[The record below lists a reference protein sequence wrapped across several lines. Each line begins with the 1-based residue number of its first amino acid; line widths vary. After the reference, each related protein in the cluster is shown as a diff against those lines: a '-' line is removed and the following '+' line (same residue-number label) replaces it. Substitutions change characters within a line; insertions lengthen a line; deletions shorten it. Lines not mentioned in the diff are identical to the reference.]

1 MRFLGSFPP
10 DQHRLRDNNLEPS
23 EGFGGTM
30 SKRKT
35 ERLLGLVVCLL
46 STRRYLTAEQVRAA
60 VPGYP
65 EQDDLFKRMFE
76 RDKEDLREL
85 GVPLETGMNHPFDD
99 DPGYRIRQ
107 QAYQLPEL
115 RLEADEA
122 AVLGL
127 AARVWRRAE
136 LGGAG
141 IDAGPDGADEHSPVP
156 QGIEPRLGT
165 PEPAFGALWEAVRDR
180 RPVTFSYRAAG
191 RSDPQRRE
199 LEPWGVVN
207 RHGRWYVAGW
217 DRGRNAIRV
226 FRLGRIAGPVK
237 FCGPAGRATVPA
249 GTDVRELV
257 RDWDSAPTQE
267 RTALLRV
274 RAGAGVGLRR
284 HAVSVQADES
294 APGWDLITTRFTDL
308 GWFADYAAWFGPD
321 AVVLDPPDLREAVIR
336 HLKGV
341 LA

>member
-1 MRFLGSFPP
+1 
-10 DQHRLRDNNLEPS
+10 
-23 EGFGGTM
+23 M

-46 STRRYLTAEQVRAA
+46 STTRYLTADQIREA

-65 EQDDLFKRMFE
+65 EPDELFKRMFE
-76 RDKEDLREL
+76 RDKEDLRDL
-85 GVPLETGMNHPFDD
+85 GVPLETGLNHPFDE

-107 QAYQLPEL
+107 QAYELPEL

-136 LGGAG
+136 LAGAAAGALLKLRAAG
-141 IDAGPDGADEHSPVP
+141 IEAGEDRPSP

-165 PEPAFGALWEAVRDR
+165 PEPAFGPLWEAVRDR
-180 RPVTFSYRAAG
+180 RPVIFSYRAAG

-207 RHGRWYVAGW
+207 RHGRWYVAGR
-217 DRGRNAIRV
+217 DRGRDATRV
-226 FRLGRIAGPVK
+226 FRLSRIAGPVK
-237 FCGPAGRATVPA
+237 FCGPPGSVSVPD

-257 RDWDSAPTQE
+257 RDSGAAPAPD
-267 RTALLRV
+267 RTAVLRI
-274 RAGAGVGLRR
+274 RAGAGVGLRQ
-284 HAVSVQADES
+284 HAVSARPDDTE
-294 APGWDLITTRFTDL
+294 PGWDQVTARFADVA
-308 GWFADYAAWFGPD
+308 WFADDAASFGPD
-321 AVVLDPPDLREAVIR
+321 VVVLDPPDLRDAVIR
-336 HLKGV
+336 RLKGV

>member
-1 MRFLGSFPP
+1 
-10 DQHRLRDNNLEPS
+10 
-23 EGFGGTM
+23 M

-46 STRRYLTAEQVRAA
+46 STRRYLTADQIRQA

-85 GVPLETGMNHPFDD
+85 GVPLETGFNHPFDD
-99 DPGYRIRQ
+99 DPGYRVRQ
-107 QAYQLPEL
+107 QAYELPEL

-127 AARVWRRAE
+127 AARVWQRAALE
-136 LGGAG
+136 GAA
-141 IDAGPDGADEHSPVP
+141 AGALLKLRAAGVEAGDEHPAP
-156 QGIEPRLGT
+156 QSIEPRLGT
-165 PEPAFGALWEAVRDR
+165 PEPAFGPLWEAVRDR

-191 RSDPQRRE
+191 RSEPQRRE

-217 DRGRNAIRV
+217 DRVRNDTRV
-226 FRLGRIAGPVK
+226 FRLGRIAGAVK
-237 FCGPAGRATVPA
+237 FCGPSGSVTVPDDA
-249 GTDVRELV
+249 DVRELV
-257 RDWDSAPTQE
+257 RDWDSPVRE
-267 RTALLRV
+267 HTALLRV
-274 RAGAGVGLRR
+274 RSGGGVGLRQ
-284 HAVSVQADES
+284 HAGSVCADETGP
-294 APGWDLITTRFTDL
+294 PGWDLVTTRFGDVGT
-308 GWFADYAAWFGPD
+308 FADYAAWFGPD
-321 AVVLDPPDLREAVIR
+321 VVVLDPPDLRDAVIR
-336 HLKGV
+336 RLKGA

>member
-1 MRFLGSFPP
+1 
-10 DQHRLRDNNLEPS
+10 
-23 EGFGGTM
+23 M

-46 STRRYLTAEQVRAA
+46 STRRYLSADQIRAA

-85 GVPLETGMNHPFDD
+85 GVPLETGLNHPFDD

-107 QAYQLPEL
+107 QAYELPEL

-136 LGGAG
+136 LAGAAAGALLKLRAAG
-141 IDAGPDGADEHSPVP
+141 IDAASLDETDEHPSA
-156 QGIEPRLGT
+156 QGIEPRLGP
-165 PEPAFGALWEAVRDR
+165 PEPAFGPLWEAVRDR

-207 RHGRWYVAGW
+207 RHGRWYVAGR
-217 DRGRNAIRV
+217 DRGRDAIRV

-237 FCGPAGRATVPA
+237 FCGPAGSVTVPD

-257 RDWDSAPTQE
+257 SDWDPVPAPE
-267 RTALLRV
+267 HTAVLRV
-274 RAGAGVGLRR
+274 RSGAGVGLRR
-284 HAVSVQADES
+284 HAVSVRADDAE
-294 APGWDLITTRFTDL
+294 PGWDLVTTRFADV
-308 GWFADYAAWFGPD
+308 GWFADSAAWYGPD
-321 AVVLDPPDLREAVIR
+321 VVVLDPPDLREAVIR
-336 HLKGV
+336 RLKGV

>member
-1 MRFLGSFPP
+1 
-10 DQHRLRDNNLEPS
+10 
-23 EGFGGTM
+23 M

-46 STRRYLTAEQVRAA
+46 STRRYLTAEQIREA

-76 RDKEDLREL
+76 RDKEDLRDL
-85 GVPLETGMNHPFDD
+85 GVPLETGVNHPFDD
-99 DPGYRIRQ
+99 DTGYRIRQ

-136 LGGAG
+136 LAGAAAGALLKLRAAG
-141 IDAGPDGADEHSPVP
+141 IDTSGLDESDERPSPH
-156 QGIEPRLGT
+156 GIEPRLGP
-165 PEPAFGALWEAVRDR
+165 PEPAFGPLWEAVRDR
-180 RPVTFSYRAAG
+180 RPVTFSYLAAG

-207 RHGRWYVAGW
+207 RHGRWYVAGR
-217 DRGRNAIRV
+217 DRGRDATRV

-237 FCGPAGRATVPA
+237 FCGPPGSVTVPDGA
-249 GTDVRELV
+249 DVREVV
-257 RDWDSAPTQE
+257 RDWDAAPAPE
-267 RTALLRV
+267 RTAVLRV
-274 RAGAGVGLRR
+274 RSGAGVGLRR
-284 HAVSVQADES
+284 HAVSVCPDET
-294 APGWDLITTRFTDL
+294 AGWDLVTTRFADV
-308 GWFADYAAWFGPD
+308 GWFADDAAWFGAD
-321 AVVLDPPDLREAVIR
+321 AVVLDPPDLRDAVIR
-336 HLKGV
+336 RLKGV

>member
-1 MRFLGSFPP
+1 
-10 DQHRLRDNNLEPS
+10 
-23 EGFGGTM
+23 M

-46 STRRYLTAEQVRAA
+46 STGRYLTAEQIRDA

-85 GVPLETGMNHPFDD
+85 GVPLETGVNHPFDD

-107 QAYQLPEL
+107 QAYELPEL

-136 LGGAG
+136 LAGAAAGALLKLRAAG
-141 IDAGPDGADEHSPVP
+141 IDADPETPDEHSPVP
-156 QGIEPRLGT
+156 QGMQGIEPRLGR
-165 PEPAFGALWEAVRDR
+165 PEPAFGPLWEAVRDR

-217 DRGRNAIRV
+217 DRGRGATRV
-226 FRLGRIAGPVK
+226 FRLGRISGPVK
-237 FCGPAGRATVPA
+237 FCGPSGRVTVPD
-249 GTDVRELV
+249 GVDVRELV
-257 RDWDSAPTQE
+257 RDWDSGPE

-274 RAGAGVGLRR
+274 RTGAGVGLRR
-284 HAVSVQADES
+284 HAVSVQADDTAE
-294 APGWDLITTRFTDL
+294 GWDLVTTRFGDL
-308 GWFADYAAWFGPD
+308 AWFADYAAWFGSD

-336 HLKGV
+336 RLKGV

>member
-1 MRFLGSFPP
+1 
-10 DQHRLRDNNLEPS
+10 
-23 EGFGGTM
+23 M

-46 STRRYLTAEQVRAA
+46 STSRYLTAEQIRDA

-65 EQDDLFKRMFE
+65 DQDDLFKRMFE

-85 GVPLETGMNHPFDD
+85 GVPLETGVNHPFDD

-107 QAYQLPEL
+107 QAYELPEL

-136 LGGAG
+136 LAGAAAGALLKLRAAG
-141 IDAGPDGADEHSPVP
+141 IDANLDGGDEHSPVP

-165 PEPAFGALWEAVRDR
+165 PEPAFGPLWEAVRDR

-217 DRGRNAIRV
+217 DRGRNATRV

-237 FCGPAGRATVPA
+237 FCGPPGRVTVPD

-257 RDWDSAPTQE
+257 RDWDSAPAQE
-267 RTALLRV
+267 HTALLRV
-274 RAGAGVGLRR
+274 RTGGRR
-284 HAVSVQADES
+284 R
-294 APGWDLITTRFTDL
+294 T
-308 GWFADYAAWFGPD
+308 AAARGFR
-321 AVVLDPPDLREAVIR
+321 AA
-336 HLKGV
+336 
-341 LA
+341 

>member
-1 MRFLGSFPP
+1 
-10 DQHRLRDNNLEPS
+10 
-23 EGFGGTM
+23 M

-46 STRRYLTAEQVRAA
+46 STSRYLTADQIRQA

-65 EQDDLFKRMFE
+65 EQDELFKRMFE
-76 RDKEDLREL
+76 RDKEDLRDL
-85 GVPLETGMNHPFDD
+85 GVPLETGLNHPFDD

-107 QAYQLPEL
+107 QAYELPEL

-127 AARVWRRAE
+127 AARVWQRAE
-136 LGGAG
+136 LAGAAAG
-141 IDAGPDGADEHSPVP
+141 ALLKLRAAGMDAADEQPVP
-156 QGIEPRLGT
+156 QAIEPRLGT
-165 PEPAFGALWEAVRDR
+165 PEPAFGPLWEATRDR

-191 RSDPQRRE
+191 RSEPQRRE

-217 DRGRNAIRV
+217 DRLRDDTRV
-226 FRLGRIAGPVK
+226 FRLGRIAGAVK
-237 FCGPAGRATVPA
+237 FCGPPGSVTVPD

-257 RDWDSAPTQE
+257 RDWDSMPARE
-267 RTALLRV
+267 HTALLRV
-274 RAGAGVGLRR
+274 RSGTGVGLRQ
-284 HAVSVQADES
+284 HAVSVRADETG
-294 APGWDLITTRFTDL
+294 PLGWDLVTTRFADV
-308 GWFADYAAWFGPD
+308 GSFADYAAWFGPD
-321 AVVLDPPDLREAVIR
+321 VVILDPPDLREAVIAR
-336 HLKGV
+336 LKGV